1 MVLLSLET
9 GVDYFLQIC
18 PTNLLTM
25 PAKSKITA
33 GTIARDLR
41 LFLKDRFNLDDD
53 KASEQET
60 IEDIKKGVVFRGTNL
75 WILMFAIM
83 VASVG
88 LNVNSPAVII
98 GAMLISPLMGPIMG
112 IGLGVGINDL
122 ELIVK
127 AMRNLAI
134 AVVISVLTSAA
145 YFWISPLNDAQS
157 ELLARTSPTLWDVLI
172 ALFGGLAGI
181 VAGSRKEKSN
191 AIPGVAIATALMP
204 PLCTAGFGLAT
215 AQWSYF
221 FGAFYLFF
229 INSVFISFSTYLIVR
244 VLGFRTKDFVD
255 QARERRVRRYIAV
268 FIILTIIPSIYTAY
282 NVVRQSIFER
292 NAQQFVYQEM
302 RFDNCQVISKNF
314 VNDKGNRR
322 IEVTLFGEPVNDER
336 LQELE
341 KRLVNYH
348 LPEARLI
355 VRQGYNGEDTLDMA
369 AIERM
374 NLQMRSG
381 IIEDLY
387 KKNEEIMRDKD
398 DQIRLLENEILRM
411 RAREFPIADF
421 VEEVKV
427 INNNIQELSVSPAV
441 LSRIDSAR
449 FDTLHLAFA
458 HFKRRPRKAE
468 IKQLTDWLKVRIK
481 TDKLRLV
488 VN

>member
-1 MVLLSLET
+1 
-9 GVDYFLQIC
+9 
-18 PTNLLTM
+18 
-25 PAKSKITA
+25 
-33 GTIARDLR
+33 
-41 LFLKDRFNLDDD
+41 
-53 KASEQET
+53 
-60 IEDIKKGVVFRGTNL
+60 
-75 WILMFAIM
+75 M

-88 LNVNSPAVII
+88 LNVNSPAVVI

-127 AMRNLAI
+127 ALRNLGI
-134 AVVISVLTSAA
+134 AVAISVLTSAA

-215 AQWSYF
+215 AQWNYF

-244 VLGFRTKDFVD
+244 LLRFKSKDFVD
-255 QARERRVRRYIAV
+255 KARELRVRRLIAV

-282 NVVRQSIFER
+282 KVVNQSLFER
-292 NAQQFVYQEM
+292 YAQQFITQEM
-302 RFDNCQVISKNF
+302 RFDNCQVINKNF
-314 VNDKGNRR
+314 TYEQGEKQ
-322 IEVTLFGEPVNDER
+322 IEVTLFGEPIDEAQ

-341 KRLVNYH
+341 KRLPDYN
-348 LPEARLI
+348 LPNARLI
-355 VRQGYNGEDTLDMA
+355 VRQGYTGEDSLDLA

-374 NLQMRSG
+374 NLQMRTG

-387 KKNEEIMRDKD
+387 KKNEEILRGKD
-398 DQIRLLENEILRM
+398 DRIRLLQDEILRM
-411 RAREFPIADF
+411 HAREVPIADF
-421 VEEVKV
+421 AEEVKA
-427 INNNIQELSVSPAV
+427 INKNVLELSVSPAV
-441 LSRIDSAR
+441 LSRVDSAR
-449 FDTLHLAFA
+449 LDTLHLAYA
-458 HFKRRPRKAE
+458 HFKRKPRTSE
-468 IKQLTDWLKVRIK
+468 IKQLEDWLKARVK
-481 TDKLRLV
+481 TEKLRLV
-488 VN
+488 VE

>member
-1 MVLLSLET
+1 
-9 GVDYFLQIC
+9 
-18 PTNLLTM
+18 M
-25 PAKSKITA
+25 PAKPKITA
-33 GTIARDLR
+33 GTILRDLR
-41 LFLKDRFNLDDD
+41 HFLKDRFNLDDD
-53 KASEQET
+53 KASEHET
-60 IEDIKKGVVFRGTNL
+60 IEEIKKGVVFRGTNL
-75 WILMFAIM
+75 WILIFAIM

-127 AMRNLAI
+127 ALRNLGI
-134 AVVISVLTSAA
+134 AVAISVLTSAA

-215 AQWSYF
+215 AQWNYF

-244 VLGFRTKDFVD
+244 LLRFKSKDFVD
-255 QARERRVRRYIAV
+255 KARELRVRRLIAV

-282 NVVRQSIFER
+282 KVVNQSLFER
-292 NAQQFVYQEM
+292 YAQQFITQEM
-302 RFDNCQVISKNF
+302 RFDNCQVINKNF
-314 VNDKGNRR
+314 TYEQGEKQ
-322 IEVTLFGEPVNDER
+322 IEVTLFGEPIDEAQ

-341 KRLVNYH
+341 KRLPDYN
-348 LPEARLI
+348 LPNARLI
-355 VRQGYNGEDTLDMA
+355 VRQGYTGEDSLDLA

-374 NLQMRSG
+374 NLQMRTG

-387 KKNEEIMRDKD
+387 KKNEEILRGKD
-398 DQIRLLENEILRM
+398 DRIRLLQDEILRM
-411 RAREFPIADF
+411 HAREVPIADF
-421 VEEVKV
+421 AEEVKA
-427 INNNIQELSVSPAV
+427 INKNVLELSVSPAV
-441 LSRIDSAR
+441 LSRVDSAR
-449 FDTLHLAFA
+449 LDTLHLAYA
-458 HFKRRPRKAE
+458 HFKRKPRTSE
-468 IKQLTDWLKVRIK
+468 IKQLEDWLKARVK
-481 TDKLRLV
+481 TEKLRLV
-488 VN
+488 VE

>member
-1 MVLLSLET
+1 
-9 GVDYFLQIC
+9 
-18 PTNLLTM
+18 M
-25 PAKSKITA
+25 PARTKVTA
-33 GTIARDLR
+33 RAIARDLR

-53 KASEQET
+53 KASEHET
-60 IEDIKKGVVFRGTNL
+60 IEEIKKGVVFRGTNL
-75 WILMFAIM
+75 WILIFAIM

-88 LNVNSPAVII
+88 LNVNSPAVVI

-127 AMRNLAI
+127 ALRNLGI
-134 AVVISVLTSAA
+134 AVAISVLTSAA

-215 AQWSYF
+215 AQWNYF

-244 VLGFRTKDFVD
+244 LLRFKSKDFVD
-255 QARERRVRRYIAV
+255 KARELRVRRLIAV

-282 NVVRQSIFER
+282 KVVNQSLFER
-292 NAQQFVYQEM
+292 YAQQFITQEM
-302 RFDNCQVISKNF
+302 RFDNCQVINKNF
-314 VNDKGNRR
+314 TYEQGEKQ
-322 IEVTLFGEPVNDER
+322 IEVTLFGEPIDEAQ

-341 KRLVNYH
+341 KRLPDYN
-348 LPEARLI
+348 LPNARLI
-355 VRQGYNGEDTLDMA
+355 VRQGYTGEDSLDLA

-374 NLQMRSG
+374 NLQMRTG

-387 KKNEEIMRDKD
+387 KKNEEILRGKD
-398 DQIRLLENEILRM
+398 DRIRLLQDEILRM
-411 RAREFPIADF
+411 HAREVPIADF
-421 VEEVKV
+421 AEEVKA
-427 INNNIQELSVSPAV
+427 INKNVLELSVSPAV
-441 LSRIDSAR
+441 LSRVDSAR
-449 FDTLHLAFA
+449 LDTLHLAYA
-458 HFKRRPRKAE
+458 HFKRKPRTSE
-468 IKQLTDWLKVRIK
+468 IKQLEDWLKARVK
-481 TDKLRLV
+481 TEKLRLV
-488 VN
+488 VE